1 MVVPSYAFGTFGSAR
16 NNMRFFVEL
25 ALLAA
30 VLARASSLQWLAGGS
45 QRTTMRNLVPEG
57 GTEVEVP
64 GHSGATRITAK
75 KADIVVGDEAV
86 PVKVTTRRTA
96 KKTDIVVGDE
106 AAPVKATTRRTVKK
120 VDIVV
125 GDEAVSMKATRSKTK
140 SLKDTGE
147 SDSDVKAVKR
157 VKKSASTDNGI
168 VQSNQ
173 LFYPTLEVKIT
184 DSMTEDE
191 KLYNLFLQQISSKYN
206 DNIDIFPESN
216 DIGTIK
222 AVKKIPLLGSNA
234 LVETPI
240 DLVANVPIEYIHKNR
255 LMFGNFIEFNTNKS
269 KNPTIK
275 VRQVSG
281 DVINIDVSQ
290 IISIWEVLADETVP
304 TTSAEWAQTAAEA
317 LQILGNMAP
326 RKSDLNEFWQLII
339 KRRGLN
345 IPVDSLDLGVYIF
358 QERNFNSW
366 IDPLA
371 AATASGVRALS
382 SSQRYAASLLL
393 YNDDF
398 HFKRRS
404 TAYYVDENQ
413 ETTTSVIEGAYRPL
427 DEGISM
433 FKEGEAFINH
443 YETTQSGVKNNEI
456 GNPYREGIVTRQ
468 LRAIEV
474 FAMSTSKAVPPPI
487 VKHLLK
493 KLNREQ
499 SPQGAMSVLKDLN
512 IEFERSASP
521 MKSTSITPWSESVL
535 KEANSLNEELAA
547 RRVELTLSSDN
558 KSKVGK
564 KGPSGRMEYRSATNP
579 PICIDSIKATFL
591 DDAFSLSP
599 ETGEILVHV
608 VDVMGTLR
616 RYDALNSVAKD
627 RLFTTFLPSGPLHML
642 PPQALEG
649 LKLSS
654 KGPNEVITCAISVDD
669 KTGKLI
675 GFRVFPSIIGPV
687 FAIDSETADDIIQM
701 NSNGVERRVGYPT
714 PVIRDLVYI
723 QQMMAKVIET
733 NPWIDQHFSKNN
745 DNIVRNYYINKRTG
759 VVNQDTVEKTPCT
772 QLVNALLTLY
782 SNATLE
788 YIKDK
793 NLAAPIIWENRDR
806 ADTSLIRR
814 FGTQPLR
821 HWIAQLQQRQ
831 IRAALKLELP
841 LQGSDCAIA
850 VSYYKNKKTIL
861 NSISNNNNNKAQL
874 AYESL
879 ESRLAAVKGHDST
892 ANIVFD
898 AEGVGKGGLVRL
910 AEYPLTGLVNNYTF
924 SKGEKVKVMVKSI
937 NSASRSLL
945 LDKL

>member
-1 MVVPSYAFGTFGSAR
+1 MS
-16 NNMRFFVEL
+16 
-25 ALLAA
+25 
-30 VLARASSLQWLAGGS
+30 
-45 QRTTMRNLVPEG
+45 
-57 GTEVEVP
+57 
-64 GHSGATRITAK
+64 
-75 KADIVVGDEAV
+75 
-86 PVKVTTRRTA
+86 
-96 KKTDIVVGDE
+96 
-106 AAPVKATTRRTVKK
+106 
-120 VDIVV
+120 
-125 GDEAVSMKATRSKTK
+125 
-140 SLKDTGE
+140 
-147 SDSDVKAVKR
+147 
-157 VKKSASTDNGI
+157 
-168 VQSNQ
+168 
-173 LFYPTLEVKIT
+173 
-184 DSMTEDE
+184 EDE
-191 KLYNLFLQQISSKYN
+191 KLYNLFLQQISNKYN
-206 DNIDIFPESN
+206 DDNDGAFPQSN
-216 DIGTIK
+216 EMAAMK
-222 AVKKIPLLGSNA
+222 ATKKIPLVRSNA

-240 DLVANVPIEYIHKNR
+240 DLTVDVPIEYIHKNR
-255 LMFGNFIEFNTNKS
+255 LMFGNFIEFNSNKS
-269 KNPTIK
+269 KNPTVK

-281 DVINIDVSQ
+281 DVITIDVSQ
-290 IISIWEVLADETVP
+290 VISIWEVLADETIP
-304 TTSAEWAQTAAEA
+304 TTSTEWAQTASEA

-371 AATASGVRALS
+371 AASASGVRALS

-393 YNDDF
+393 FNDDF

-404 TAYYVDENQ
+404 STYYIDENQ
-413 ETTTSVIEGAYRPL
+413 DISNSIIEGAYRPL

-433 FKEGEAFINH
+433 FKEGEAFTNHFQATINGNPN
-443 YETTQSGVKNNEI
+443 TASS
-456 GNPYREGIVTRQ
+456 NPYREGIVTRQ
-468 LRAIEV
+468 MRAIEV

-499 SPQGAMSVLKDLN
+499 SPKGAMSILKDLN
-512 IEFERSASP
+512 IELDGGLSP
-521 MKSTSITPWSESVL
+521 QKSTSVTPWSEAVL
-535 KEANSLNEELAA
+535 LEANSLNEELAA

-558 KSKVGK
+558 KGKVGK
-564 KGPSGRMEYRSATNP
+564 KGPSGRMEYRSSTNP

-669 KTGKLI
+669 VTGKLI

-687 FAIDSETADDIIQM
+687 FAIDSDTADDIIQM
-701 NSNGVERRVGYPT
+701 NSNGVEKRVGYPT

-723 QQMMAKVIET
+723 QQLISKVVET

-759 VVNQDTVEKTPCT
+759 VVNQDIVEKTPCN

-788 YIKDK
+788 YVMDK

-806 ADTSLIRR
+806 VDTSLIRR

-821 HWIAQLQQRQ
+821 NWIAQLQQRQ

-841 LQGSDCAIA
+841 LQSSDCAIA
-850 VSYYKNKKTIL
+850 VSYYKNKKNIL

-879 ESRLAAVKGHDST
+879 ESRLAAVKSHDST
-892 ANIVFD
+892 ASIIFD

-910 AEYPLTGLVNNYTF
+910 VEYPLTGLVNNYSF
-924 SKGEKVKVMVKSI
+924 AKGEKIKVAVKSI
-937 NSASRSLL
+937 NSSARSLV
-945 LDKL
+945 LDKI